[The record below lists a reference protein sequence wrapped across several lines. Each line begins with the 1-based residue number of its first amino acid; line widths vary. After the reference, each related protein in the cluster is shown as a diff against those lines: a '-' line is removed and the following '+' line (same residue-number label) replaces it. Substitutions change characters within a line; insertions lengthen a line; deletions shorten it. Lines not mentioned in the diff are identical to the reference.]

1 MDVGPMRV
9 RRTLASASLDC
20 GCLAG
25 IYETRSGA
33 IVTLIDARSD
43 RCVDRAHHVDAHVV
57 HHLVKNPGDRGR
69 NDAAP
74 GL

>member
-1 MDVGPMRV
+1 MRV
-9 RRTLASASLDC
+9 RRTLTSASLDC
-20 GCLAG
+20 GRLVG

-43 RCVDRAHHVDAHVV
+43 RCVDRAHHVDAHIV
-57 HHLVKNPGDRGR
+57 HHPVKNPGDRGR
-69 NDAAP
+69 NDVAR